1 MLYRIVKQIERIK
14 DFDIKIEQAK
24 TINWK
29 IKNMINSCGG
39 FQKLEKGQQQM
50 IIDYIK
56 KF

>member
-1 MLYRIVKQIERIK
+1 MLYGIVKQIERIK